1 MKFAEMKSKSVDE
14 LKGMVG
20 DLKKEKFN
28 LRFQASMG
36 EAVTAA
42 RWRQIRKEVARAL
55 TLINQKKKD
64 K

>member
-1 MKFAEMKSKSVDE
+1 MKFAEMKSKSADE
-14 LKGMVG
+14 LKGMVA

-28 LRFQASMG
+28 LRFQAATG

-55 TLINQKKKD
+55 TLINQKKD